1 MSSCVRAQGD
11 GATGVK
17 QLSALA
23 AAGEKMLLNQKGS
36 PNSLVS
42 AGQAKAWKSKV
53 KASGNRR
60 YLFGCQGSTGE
71 PWVWEN
77 KASQNISPSTEK
89 SFLKNS
95 THRLSRRNAHHT
107 RSLTHHTCHNTPV
120 YPDSSQCSHYVL
132 LCSYVR
138 GRLLQKKIFRGGK
151 KGMTT
156 FGPQL
161 RVCFCF
167 NDIVVFFFCFF
178 SSCAY
183 YTGCHWSCTC
193 ATSASELVTTTRLT
207 GLFVFKF
214 ER

>member
-107 RSLTHHTCHNTPV
+107 RSLTHHTCHNTQV
-120 YPDSSQCSHYVL
+120 YPDSCS
-132 LCSYVR
+132 SVR

-151 KGMTT
+151 KGTTT

-167 NDIVVFFFCFF
+167 NDIVVFFLFF
-178 SSCAY
+178 FLLCLLYRVSL
-183 YTGCHWSCTC
+183 
-193 ATSASELVTTTRLT
+193 ELHLCYQC
-207 GLFVFKF
+207 L
-214 ER
+214 